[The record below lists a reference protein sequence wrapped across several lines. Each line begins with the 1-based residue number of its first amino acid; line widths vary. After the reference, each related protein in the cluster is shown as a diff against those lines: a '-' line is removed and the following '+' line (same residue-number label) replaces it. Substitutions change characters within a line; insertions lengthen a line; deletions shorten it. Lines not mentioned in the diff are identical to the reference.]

1 MKRALPLLLAYIAV
15 VVIACLLAFVV
26 SQSTASAQV
35 LAQSSKSTA
44 ANDTTKYVLPG
55 IYKTESSLATWRDA
69 SRQRE
74 VPVKLYFPDTNPV
87 RPEMADGVKFP
98 VILFSH
104 GLGGNRE
111 AGKRWAE
118 HWASHGFVVVSM
130 QHGGSDEALW
140 KGAAPRDIPDKMKAG
155 MTISNLG
162 LRVGDV
168 HFLIDEIIRRSDAR
182 EIAFVNADPKRI
194 GMSGHS
200 FGAQTTL
207 AVVGQKAPTLG
218 GQSGLDARIIA
229 AIAFSPNARNKS
241 NPTRQFGD
249 IKLPFFS
256 VTGSE
261 DASILGDGTKAK
273 DRRLPFEN
281 MPTGQKYLA
290 VFDGGDHAIFGG
302 SEFRQRRPSKALDAS
317 IQSGVMAGTLAFWSA
332 YLRQDEAARE
342 WLNRIEQGGFKA
354 TLGAKDIFELK

>member
-1 MKRALPLLLAYIAV
+1 MKRALPLLLTYIAV
-15 VVIACLLAFVV
+15 VAVACFLAFVV
-26 SQSTASAQV
+26 SQTTASAQV
-35 LAQSSKSTA
+35 PAQKSKPATE
-44 ANDTTKYVLPG
+44 TVKYSLPG
-55 IYKTESSLATWRDA
+55 TYKTESALATWRDA

-74 VPVKLYFPDTNPV
+74 LPVKLYFPDTNAAKKGAEEV
-87 RPEMADGVKFP
+87 AKFP

-111 AGKRWAE
+111 AGIRWAE

-130 QHGGSDEALW
+130 QHAGSDEALW
-140 KGAAPRDIPDKMKAG
+140 KGAAPRDFPEKMKAG
-155 MTISNLG
+155 ATLSNLG

-168 HFLIDEIIRRSDAR
+168 HFVIDEIIRRIDAR
-182 EIAFVNADPKRI
+182 ETGFVNADPKRI

-207 AVVGQKAPTLG
+207 AVTGQKAPTLG
-218 GQSGLDARIIA
+218 GQSGFDSRIVA

-241 NPTRQFGD
+241 NLTRQFGD

-256 VTGSE
+256 VTGS
-261 DASILGDGTKAK
+261 DDGSILGDGTKAE

-281 MPTGQKYLA
+281 MPAGQKYLV

-302 SEFRQRRPSKALDAS
+302 SEFRQRRPGTTRDTG
-317 IQSGVMAGTLAFWSA
+317 IQAGVMAGTLAFWSA
-332 YLRQDEAARE
+332 YLRQDDAARE
-342 WLNRIEQGGFKA
+342 WLSRIEQGGFKA

>member
-1 MKRALPLLLAYIAV
+1 MKRALPLLLTYIAV
-15 VVIACLLAFVV
+15 VVIACFLAFVV

-35 LAQSSKSTA
+35 PAQGSKPAAAIDTA
-44 ANDTTKYVLPG
+44 NYALPG

-74 VPVKLYFPDTNPV
+74 VPVKLYFPVINAVKPD
-87 RPEMADGVKFP
+87 MADAAKFP

-118 HWASHGFVVVSM
+118 HWASHGFVVVAM
-130 QHGGSDEALW
+130 QHAGSDEALW
-140 KGAAPRDIPDKMKAG
+140 KGAAPRDVPEKMKAG
-155 MTISNLG
+155 MTLSNLG

-168 HFLIDEIIRRSDAR
+168 HFVIDEIIRRSEAR
-182 EIAFVNADPKRI
+182 ETAFVNADPKRI

-207 AVVGQKAPTLG
+207 AVTGQKAPTLG
-218 GQSGLDARIIA
+218 GQSGLDSRIVA
-229 AIAFSPNARNKS
+229 AIAFSTNARNKT
-241 NPTRQFGD
+241 NLTRQFGD

-261 DASILGDGTKAK
+261 DASILGDGTKAE

-281 MPTGQKYLA
+281 MPPGQKYLV
-290 VFDGGDHAIFGG
+290 VFDGGDHAVFGG
-302 SEFRQRRPSKALDAS
+302 SEFRQRRPGKSLDTS

-332 YLRQDEAARE
+332 YLRQDEAARA
-342 WLNRIEQGGFKA
+342 WLNRLEQGGFKA
-354 TLGAKDIFELK
+354 TLGAKDIFEQK

>member
-1 MKRALPLLLAYIAV
+1 MKRALPLLLTYIAV
-15 VVIACLLAFVV
+15 VAIACFLAFVV

-35 LAQSSKSTA
+35 PAQSSKPA
-44 ANDTTKYVLPG
+44 AAIDNVKYASPG
-55 IYKTESSLATWRDA
+55 TYKIESSLATWRDA
-69 SRQRE
+69 SRQRV
-74 VPVKLYFPDTNPV
+74 VPVKLYFPDITAARKDV
-87 RPEMADGVKFP
+87 ADTEKFP

-130 QHGGSDEALW
+130 QHTGSDEALW
-140 KGAAPRDIPDKMKAG
+140 KDAAPRDIPDKMKAG

-162 LRVGDV
+162 SRVGDV
-168 HFLIDEIIRRSDAR
+168 HFVIDEIIRRSEAR
-182 EIAFVNADPKRI
+182 ETAFINADPKRI

-207 AVVGQKAPTLG
+207 AVTGQKAPTLG
-218 GQSGLDARIIA
+218 GQSGLDSRITA
-229 AIAFSPNARNKS
+229 AIAFSPNARNK
-241 NPTRQFGD
+241 NNLTRQFGD

-256 VTGSE
+256 VTGSK
-261 DASILGDGTKAK
+261 DGSILGDGTKAE

-281 MPTGQKYLA
+281 MPSGQKYLV

-302 SEFRQRRPSKALDAS
+302 SEFRQRRPGTSRDTS
-317 IQSGVMAGTLAFWSA
+317 IQTGVMAGSLAFWSA
-332 YLRQDEAARE
+332 YLRQDEAARG
-342 WLNRIEQGGFKA
+342 WLNRLEQGGFKA
-354 TLGAKDIFELK
+354 TLAAKDIFEQK